1 MKKQKY
7 TIQFT
12 EMLLSLLKGNTNLI
26 DSLHILSS
34 PGIEPRI
41 QQESEK
47 LLVMMKKGRS
57 FSGSLAMIPKGN
69 IHFIPL
75 YLTLIKASEMTG
87 TIDKVLEDILID
99 MKRKQKTLETIVTV
113 MLYPAIIILV
123 ACIGTIFIIAKGIP
137 LFVQSGMLV
146 ETSLNSAV
154 MGIIIAGI
162 FLFLSA
168 GLMFFILYSI
178 FVKDSPEFR
187 IFYLLSFLL
196 SNNIPITEALSQCI
210 ASLGESKQGKT
221 LVLIKKDI
229 IAGVHF
235 PDAFAKNGKYSSY
248 ITGWLTIADNDGDIA
263 GAFKNISDF
272 FQKKDVRIREFAS
285 KCIEPVFIIIT
296 GIYLLILLQ
305 TVIMPIL
312 TRAGGI
318 L

>member
-1 MKKQKY
+1 MIKQKD

-34 PGIEPRI
+34 PGIEASI
-41 QQESEK
+41 QKTAEK
-47 LLVMMKKGRS
+47 LIILMKKGQS
-57 FSGSLAMIPKGN
+57 FSGSLAMVSTGK

-75 YLTLIKASEMTG
+75 YLTLIKASELTG
-87 TIDKVLEDILID
+87 TIDQVLEDILAD
-99 MKRKQKTLETIVTV
+99 MKRKQKTLETIITV
-113 MLYPAIIILV
+113 MLYPAIIILA
-123 ACIGTIFIIAKGIP
+123 ACTGTVFIIVKGIP
-137 LFVQSGMLV
+137 LFVKAGMISDA
-146 ETSLNSAV
+146 SLGHALT
-154 MGIIIAGI
+154 GILIAGI

-168 GLMFFILYSI
+168 GFMFFILYTI
-178 FVKDSPEFR
+178 FAKDSPEFR

-196 SNNIPITEALSQCI
+196 QNNIPMTEALSQCI
-210 ASLGESKQGKT
+210 VSLGESKHGKS
-221 LVLIKKDI
+221 LLLIKKDI
-229 IAGVHF
+229 TAGVRF
-235 PDAFAKNGKYSSY
+235 PEAFAKNGKYSSY

-272 FQKKDVRIREFAS
+272 FQKRDARVRDLAS
-285 KCIEPVFIIIT
+285 KGIEPVFIIVT